1 MAGRG
6 GSGGLCKRA
15 QRGDGPAGLCK
26 RAQRGGGS
34 GGWLPCRFAR
44 HFVTGRG
51 VAVKWG
57 LRRRS
62 SGVVVKRGCAAVDGG
77 TRRFRRV
84 MREDGGAWWPG
95 GWLPCRFARHFVT
108 GRRGGCCEAGLR
120 RAVGLSAAC
129 RVERG
134 LRRRS
139 SGVVVRWGCAA
150 GRRVAV
156 RWGCAAVDGGAAA
169 LLDCP
174 PFGKPAAG
182 GCREA
187 ERAGPAERTPAHSVC
202 RSHCRGNREGD
213 RLSRKAIRPGS
224 PFHGGFVPAFGGRI
238 IPMKRITN

>member
-1 MAGRG
+1 VARRVYARGR
-6 GSGGLCKRA
+6 
-15 QRGDGPAGLCK
+15 RGRRP
-26 RAQRGGGS
+26 

-57 LRRRS
+57 LRHRSPGVAVKRVCVALSGCPPLVGS
-62 SGVVVKRGCAAVDGG
+62 SGV
-77 TRRFRRV
+77 
-84 MREDGGAWWPG
+84 
-95 GWLPCRFARHFVT
+95 
-108 GRRGGCCEAGLR
+108 
-120 RAVGLSAAC
+120 
-129 RVERG
+129 

-139 SGVVVRWGCAA
+139 SGVAVKRGLRRWPPG
-150 GRRVAV
+150 AV

-174 PFGKPAAG
+174 PFGKPAAW

-238 IPMKRITN
+238 IPMKRIANWNLKTIKL

>member
-1 MAGRG
+1 MRSGASRGNWYALFPEGKGGARWWPGGLCKGTAGRG
-6 GSGGLCKRA
+6 G
-15 QRGDGPAGLCK
+15 PAGY
-26 RAQRGGGS
+26 ARGRRGVVARRVYARGRRGLRP

-62 SGVVVKRGCAAVDGG
+62 PGVVVKR
-77 TRRFRRV
+77 
-84 MREDGGAWWPG
+84 
-95 GWLPCRFARHFVT
+95 
-108 GRRGGCCEAGLR
+108 
-120 RAVGLSAAC
+120 
-129 RVERG
+129 
-134 LRRRS
+134 
-139 SGVVVRWGCAA
+139 
-150 GRRVAV
+150 
-156 RWGCAAVDGGAAA
+156 GCAAVDGGAAA

-238 IPMKRITN
+238 IPMKRIANWNLKTI